1 MAFFVL
7 RLPTWYCSS
16 LLKTLKYSQGR
27 QYSQVFYG
35 NHKTFSIFWRCPKI
49 NFTGT
54 VLKTQQPKY
63 SKFDENFDIQR
74 PVQMTWS
81 AHQNDIIVDDRL
93 NITVGKKL
101 KEAKQTGY
109 SHIVLFG
116 KECILEKNPVI
127 ELHSGKDMIKMSVNQ
142 VMYHFETIQNS
153 I

>member
-1 MAFFVL
+1 M
-7 RLPTWYCSS
+7 PCQKKNQS
-16 LLKTLKYSQGR
+16 LW
-27 QYSQVFYG
+27 
-35 NHKTFSIFWRCPKI
+35 NIFIAITKPISWRCPKI

-63 SKFDENFDIQR
+63 SKYDEKFDIQR

-93 NITVGKKL
+93 NLTVGKKL

-116 KECILEKNPVI
+116 KECILEENPVI
-127 ELHSGKDMIKMSVNQ
+127 ELHSGKDMIKMPVNQ

>member
-1 MAFFVL
+1 
-7 RLPTWYCSS
+7 
-16 LLKTLKYSQGR
+16 
-27 QYSQVFYG
+27 
-35 NHKTFSIFWRCPKI
+35 
-49 NFTGT
+49 
-54 VLKTQQPKY
+54 
-63 SKFDENFDIQR
+63 
-74 PVQMTWS
+74 MTWS

-93 NITVGKKL
+93 KLTVGKKL

-116 KECILEKNPVI
+116 KECILEENPVI